1 MEDQEIQFERYKIAV
16 EQVRYEGKLGWDN
29 FRTFLIAHT
38 IFIGFLL
45 KGAFESQDI
54 YSIESFCVSL
64 IGIWLCIAW
73 WATKERNHAYYIF
86 RMAQARELEPDG
98 WNYFKGKG
106 QKFSDGESV
115 KIEKKPY
122 QIHKLGRKLR
132 KPAATKSIL
141 GAFFFAYLY
150 IAIVSFINID
160 LVDIQILEIIPI
172 ALALLGTFFI
182 TFALKELKNKKNL
195 IAPSFVCQRPCL
207 IIIGL
212 TMIIISA
219 CIQLAIVMW
228 K

>member
-1 MEDQEIQFERYKIAV
+1 MQKP
-16 EQVRYEGKLGWDN
+16 N
-29 FRTFLIAHT
+29 RT
-38 IFIGFLL
+38 LL
-45 KGAFESQDI
+45 
-54 YSIESFCVSL
+54 SL

-106 QKFSDGESV
+106 QKFSDGKSI
-115 KIEKKPY
+115 KIQGKCY
-122 QIHKLGRKLR
+122 QIPKLGQKLR
-132 KPAATKSIL
+132 KPAATMSIL
-141 GAFFFAYLY
+141 GTFFIVYLY

-182 TFALKELKNKKNL
+182 IFALKELKISKKNL
-195 IAPSFVCQRPCL
+195 IAPSFVSQRPCL

-212 TMIIISA
+212 VMIIISA